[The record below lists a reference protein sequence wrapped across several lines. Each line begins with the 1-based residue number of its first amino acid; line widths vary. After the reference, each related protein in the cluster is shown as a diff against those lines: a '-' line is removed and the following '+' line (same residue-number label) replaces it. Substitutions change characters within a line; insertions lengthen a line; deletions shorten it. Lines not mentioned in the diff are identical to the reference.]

1 MASAS
6 GTGRPAPARSSCV
19 SPTSCAPK
27 LPKLAAVLDEAEAD
41 VLAYKTFPAQYR
53 AKLQSTNPIERL
65 NDEIKQRTD
74 VVGIFPTRIRLVGA
88 ILLEH
93 NALAT

>member
-1 MASAS
+1 M
-6 GTGRPAPARSSCV
+6 
-19 SPTSCAPK
+19 
-27 LPKLAAVLDEAEAD
+27 
-41 VLAYKTFPAQYR
+41 LAYKTFPAQYR